1 MSNNNIDVNA
11 LDNSNI
17 AENYKNEI
25 LKLDKT
31 RLNIEKEIFEI
42 NDFLN
47 QDGMPGVEKSLI
59 DDEGYPLPNLDL
71 YAIREARQK
80 LIMLKNDHKN
90 LMIEIEN
97 LMKSFFDI
105 EKENRIIN
113 ANINK
118 PYKIK
123 DEDIDKKLVQVF
135 EENTNHCTT
144 NIKYNLPFAKVTSV
158 LINSPAFIAGIK
170 EDDLIILFGSVNKSV
185 INPLEKIG
193 NIVKI
198 NENKNINI
206 EIIRKETDINNKIQL
221 NLIPQKWEGNGLLGC
236 KLSIL

>member
-80 LIMLKNDHKN
+80 LIMLKN
-90 LMIEIEN
+90 
-97 LMKSFFDI
+97 
-105 EKENRIIN
+105 
-113 ANINK
+113 
-118 PYKIK
+118 
-123 DEDIDKKLVQVF
+123 
-135 EENTNHCTT
+135 T
-144 NIKYNLPFAKVTSV
+144 
-158 LINSPAFIAGIK
+158 
-170 EDDLIILFGSVNKSV
+170 
-185 INPLEKIG
+185 
-193 NIVKI
+193 
-198 NENKNINI
+198 
-206 EIIRKETDINNKIQL
+206 
-221 NLIPQKWEGNGLLGC
+221 
-236 KLSIL
+236 